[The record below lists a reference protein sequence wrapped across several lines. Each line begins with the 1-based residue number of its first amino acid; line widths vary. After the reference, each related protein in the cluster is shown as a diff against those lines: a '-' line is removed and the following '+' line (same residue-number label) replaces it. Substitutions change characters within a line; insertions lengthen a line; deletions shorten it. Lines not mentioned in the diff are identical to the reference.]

1 MILPTTKDPRTI
13 FLFLSVSSAR
23 NGRLHFGG
31 EEVVKG
37 TILLLFSFS
46 LFLAGRWCIFIARL
60 GKEEDVHR
68 TFSLTTIQS
77 VFYSRRDNMYAARA
91 KNTHNWTH
99 FGPTGWPL
107 GQRVHFVFL
116 FYFSFVYVRWSSSSR
131 AARLTLL
138 RRDDSLNGCAGKL
151 KYTFFFVL
159 FLYPRRPSAYC
170 WPVGKFYFKFFPGRR
185 FIQVICHLRF
195 ALTSKVNKRWLP

>member
-131 AARLTLL
+131 AARLALL

-151 KYTFFFVL
+151 KYIPSSLFCFYTHAARPRIAGPLENFILNFFQAVDL
-159 FLYPRRPSAYC
+159 FKS
-170 WPVGKFYFKFFPGRR
+170 
-185 FIQVICHLRF
+185 F
-195 ALTSKVNKRWLP
+195 AT